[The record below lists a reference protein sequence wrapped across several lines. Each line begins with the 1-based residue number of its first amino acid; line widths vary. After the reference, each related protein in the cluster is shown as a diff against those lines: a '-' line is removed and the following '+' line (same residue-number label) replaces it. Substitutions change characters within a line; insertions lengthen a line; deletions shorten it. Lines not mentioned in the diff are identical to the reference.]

1 MLSLFQRSFTCFS
14 VFSYAGSYQKQRHI
28 KLPYTLHMKMLRFF
42 LKIVVKIVAYVKTVE
57 KIIAVVKKNCSLY
70 ER

>member
-14 VFSYAGSYQKQRHI
+14 VFSYPGSYLKHI
-28 KLPYTLHMKMLRFF
+28 KHIKMLRFF

>member
-1 MLSLFQRSFTCFS
+1 
-14 VFSYAGSYQKQRHI
+14 
-28 KLPYTLHMKMLRFF
+28 MLRFF